1 MEAVGAVASIASL
14 TEIAVKSFRAVAQLV
29 RDVHNA
35 PKEFS
40 RLAQQLD
47 VLQCELSLLCEFERQ
62 AIKSDE
68 LLLLP
73 IEIRLLERALLSA
86 NELILELCSHF
97 DKLKPQTYS
106 HKARLQW
113 ALKDK
118 PQTQELL
125 SGLSHIEAS
134 LTNVLLL
141 LNIRLS
147 SLSFKVASSMRE
159 SHKLSMLG
167 QYKGS
172 MNAKQEVYDGLSL
185 PRRTLSSLFDR
196 DPQFQNKFYGSWC
209 SADNPLFAWLG
220 IQVLFTT
227 YGNDLHNT
235 LFLSSKFQLWRLL
248 GSKAI
253 YFNLGLR
260 ALPLANLGFSIL
272 RGGLSVRSV
281 VREGSEL
288 MKACQQG
295 DVQTVRALFSSRKA
309 SPYDVTLSNSTP
321 LRYAIE
327 SGSLALV
334 KFLCYHGADVNTTF
348 GKFETSPLEWA
359 FRARQIETAR
369 FFLEQGASLDYLC
382 YRGWTPAMLLFQPD
396 FPEVPPQFFELLT
409 CYSFTDFDVQDRFGS
424 TVLHRA
430 ASWGTGADVHALL
443 QLGASPMLTD
453 GDVGWTPIFEA
464 ASTNNIDAVR
474 RIAKDM
480 PLDFVHYIDFN
491 GWTILHVAIEGGGL
505 ETITFVLELGAD
517 PFLPVRIKCEDTGFT
532 EEKSVIEFA
541 RAKGET
547 TYRHFLKALQRVGH
561 SISSENDL
569 EEEDIFWDVLE
580 VKAV

>member
-62 AIKSDE
+62 TIKSDE

-73 IEIRLLERALLSA
+73 TEIRLLERALLSA
-86 NELILELCSHF
+86 NEHILELCSHF

-147 SLSFKVASSMRE
+147 SMSFKVASSMRE

-172 MNAKQEVYDGLSL
+172 INAKQEVYDGLSL

-220 IQVLFTT
+220 IQVLLTT
-227 YGNDLHNT
+227 Y
-235 LFLSSKFQLWRLL
+235 
-248 GSKAI
+248 
-253 YFNLGLR
+253 
-260 ALPLANLGFSIL
+260 
-272 RGGLSVRSV
+272 
-281 VREGSEL
+281 
-288 MKACQQG
+288 
-295 DVQTVRALFSSRKA
+295 
-309 SPYDVTLSNSTP
+309 
-321 LRYAIE
+321 
-327 SGSLALV
+327 ALV

-369 FFLEQGASLDYLC
+369 FFLEKGASLDYLC

-480 PLDFVHYIDFN
+480 PPDFVHYVDFN

-517 PFLPVRIKCEDTGFT
+517 PFLP
-532 EEKSVIEFA
+532 
-541 RAKGET
+541 
-547 TYRHFLKALQRVGH
+547 
-561 SISSENDL
+561 
-569 EEEDIFWDVLE
+569 
-580 VKAV
+580 